1 MPILISSFCFHLSDL
16 VTLKIHKLET
26 AMQLN
31 DMSINIKETT
41 VHLAPLLQS
50 LLSLSD
56 SSMQLIKNIVD
67 SFDIIIVLSMML
79 LNGLTDIKYIK
90 YQNCSTTHNSNLDT
104 GNKNLK
110 HISIKPNITVAHTY
124 TSTND
129 LDQMLSLTPV
139 NHSLM
144 CISDMS
150 ASCINVLNK

>member
-50 LLSLSD
+50 FLSLSD

-79 LNGLTDIKYIK
+79 LNGLTDIK
-90 YQNCSTTHNSNLDT
+90 
-104 GNKNLK
+104 
-110 HISIKPNITVAHTY
+110 
-124 TSTND
+124 
-129 LDQMLSLTPV
+129 
-139 NHSLM
+139 
-144 CISDMS
+144 
-150 ASCINVLNK
+150 